1 MIKAR
6 SLDIGVSALLALAGV
21 YIAWQGMTYGYLDA
35 NVPDAGFFPV
45 WIGLGLFVFSAINLF
60 RLIRQSGQFAVI
72 DRAELG
78 RVLLCSLAIAIFAVL
93 SQFVG
98 TIAAA
103 LFLIFA
109 VGAVF
114 GPRNRRFY
122 VGLAAV
128 SVVSTAVLYLIFG
141 VLLSVPLL

>member
-6 SLDIGVSALLALAGV
+6 SLDIGVSALLAAAGL

-35 NVPDAGFFPV
+35 NVPDAGFFPA
-45 WIGLGLFVFSAINLF
+45 WIGLGMFVFSAINLF
-60 RLIRQSGQFAVI
+60 RVLRHTSLFAVI
-72 DRAELG
+72 DGAELG

-93 SQFVG
+93 SQVVG
-98 TIAAA
+98 MIAAA
-103 LFLIFA
+103 LFLIFV

-114 GPRNRRFY
+114 GPRDRRFY

-128 SVVSTAVLYLIFG
+128 SVVSTGLLYLIFG
-141 VLLSVPLL
+141 VLLAVPLL

>member
-6 SLDIGVSALLALAGV
+6 SLDIGVSALLAAAGL
-21 YIAWQGMTYGYLDA
+21 YIAWQGTTYGYLDA

-45 WIGLGLFVFSAINLF
+45 WIGLGLFAFSALNLF
-60 RLIRQSGQFAVI
+60 RVLRQTGLLPVI
-72 DRAELG
+72 DGAELG
-78 RVLLCSLAIAIFAVL
+78 RVLLCSLAIVVFALL

-98 TIAAA
+98 MIAAA

-128 SVVSTAVLYLIFG
+128 SVVSTGVLYLVFG
-141 VLLSVPLL
+141 VLLAVPLL